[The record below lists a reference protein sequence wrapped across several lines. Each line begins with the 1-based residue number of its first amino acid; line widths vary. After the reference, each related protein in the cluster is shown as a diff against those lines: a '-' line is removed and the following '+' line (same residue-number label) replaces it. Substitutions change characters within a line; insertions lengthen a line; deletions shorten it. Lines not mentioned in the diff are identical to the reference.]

1 MYIYFL
7 GLSHFYMEWG
17 SLYIFCEQE
26 SVNWPLKL
34 VVSQVRRPRFAP
46 LGFHLAPTLFLEL
59 APELP
64 GGVTAH
70 VPTGLEQRWSTRQGT
85 TGVHEVHRV
94 GAPALG
100 VPVEPSRTGGLGV
113 LNPGVLLHRL
123 LASTLVLAEVLAHSQ
138 AACCCGAEIS
148 EAESGAS

>member
-1 MYIYFL
+1 
-7 GLSHFYMEWG
+7 
-17 SLYIFCEQE
+17 LYIFCEQE

-46 LGFHLAPTLFLEL
+46 LGFHLAPSLLLEL

-70 VPTGLEQRWSTRQGT
+70 VPTGLEQRWRTRQGT
-85 TGVHEVHRV
+85 AGVHEVHRV

-100 VPVEPSRTGGLGV
+100 IPVESSRVGGLGV

-123 LASTLVLAEVLAHSQ
+123 LASTLVLAKVLAHSQ
-138 AACCCGAEIS
+138 GACCCGRKFPRLNPGLADCICPP
-148 EAESGAS
+148 